1 MLEEKMRLDARA
13 RRLRRTESIRRM
25 LRETRLHPDM
35 LVAPVFV
42 TEGRNRVERID
53 AMPGVAR
60 YSIDEMTEYVG
71 RLVHLGIRGVLLFGV
86 PDGKDEEGTGA
97 YVRGGL
103 VPRGVQ
109 ALRERHP
116 GLVVMTD
123 VCLCEYTT
131 HGHCGVLSNGTIDN
145 DRTVGLLAR
154 AAVEYAR
161 AGADIVAPSA
171 MMDGQV
177 LAIRRSLEQEGL
189 DDTIVMGYSA
199 KFASTFYKPFR
210 SAADSTPSFGDR
222 LTYQMQP
229 ANGREAMREIEE
241 DIKEGADIIMVKPA
255 LAYLD
260 VLSEAR
266 RRFGV
271 PIAAYNVSG
280 EYSMVKA
287 AAQNGWIDEK
297 AAVYEVLTGIRRAG
311 ADIIITY
318 FAEEAARWLKEEW

>member
-1 MLEEKMRLDARA
+1 VLEEKLRLEARA
-13 RRLRRTESIRRM
+13 RRLRRTDSIRSL

-35 LVAPVFV
+35 LVAPIFV

-60 YSIDEMTEYVG
+60 YSIDEMSEYVR
-71 RLVHLGIRGVLLFGV
+71 RLANLGIKGVLLFGV
-86 PDGKDEEGTGA
+86 PDEKNEEGTGA

-103 VPRGVQ
+103 ISRAVH
-109 ALRERHP
+109 ALREKYP
-116 GLVVMTD
+116 SLVVMTD

-131 HGHCGVLSNGTIDN
+131 HGHCGVVSKGTIDN

-177 LAIRRSLEQEGL
+177 LAIRRGLEEEGF

-210 SAADSTPSFGDR
+210 SAADSSPSFGDR

-229 ANGREAMREIEE
+229 ANGREAIREIEQ
-241 DIKEGADIIMVKPA
+241 DIKEGADIVMVKPA

-266 RRFGV
+266 RRFSV

-297 AAVYEVLTGIRRAG
+297 ASVYEMLTAIRRAG

-318 FAEEAARWLKEEW
+318 FAEEAAKWLKEGW